1 MSPRFCCFAR
11 NTTEV
16 LPGVPSLLQYSPRL
30 ADLMH
35 SVGRAQV
42 VLNGEPETVANTLLD
57 AGVTKVFIGEAALLE
72 SATVTRLFKRFGAAR
87 IGLHVPVK
95 RQAVS
100 WSFETVSNADFRV
113 VTPSLCEPIWEV
125 LRANGESSGV
135 RALSWLEEMVHRGV
149 QSVLL
154 RADICDDIDLNLCAG
169 MVEALGD
176 KLWIAPLHEPAPAVA
191 DWINFGQATQLALPI
206 ALYHRRQEFLPQ
218 AAAPADGSA
227 AAPESRI

>member
-1 MSPRFCCFAR
+1 MSVRFCCLAR
-11 NTTEV
+11 SIAEV
-16 LPGVPSLLQYSPRL
+16 LPNATTLLHYSPRL
-30 ADLMH
+30 VDLMH

-42 VLNGEPETVANTLLD
+42 VLNGEAESVANTLLD
-57 AGVTKVFIGEAALLE
+57 AGVRKVFVGEAALLE
-72 SATVTRLFKRFGAAR
+72 SATVTRLLKRFGASR
-87 IGLHVPVK
+87 IGLHAPVK

-113 VTPSLCEPIWEV
+113 VTPSLCQPVWEV

-135 RALSWLEEMVHRGV
+135 QTLPWLEEMVHRGV

-154 RADICDDIDLNLCAG
+154 RADICDDTDLNLCAG

-176 KLWIAPLHEPAPAVA
+176 KLWVAPLHDPAPALG
-191 DWINFGQATQLALPI
+191 DWINFGQTTQLALPI

-218 AAAPADGSA
+218 PAASAQATAAP
-227 AAPESRI
+227 PES